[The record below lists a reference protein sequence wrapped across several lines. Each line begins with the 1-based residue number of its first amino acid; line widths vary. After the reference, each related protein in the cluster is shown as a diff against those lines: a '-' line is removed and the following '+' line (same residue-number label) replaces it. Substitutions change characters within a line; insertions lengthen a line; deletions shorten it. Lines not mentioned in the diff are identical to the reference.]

1 LITLPWWLSLT
12 LGAVVYIGLK
22 FVLPNMEFDR
32 TVFNAF
38 GKAASSFANIA
49 AGIFLLASALSFFLQ
64 FRKRRLVDNQTSID
78 SIKALSWKEFEF
90 LLGEAFRRQG
100 YSIKENLKG
109 GADGGVDLVLT
120 QDGKV
125 TLVQCKNWRTASV
138 GVSVVRELFGVVKAE
153 GAHNGIVVCSGG
165 YTREAIEFAEKSG
178 IELLGGDELGELIAG
193 VQNAARFEPMPAG
206 NTCPLCGSEMIQRV
220 AKKGKNLGNSFWG
233 CSQYPKCKGTR

>member
-1 LITLPWWLSLT
+1 MVAKPDPGS
-12 LGAVVYIGLK
+12 GVYIGLK

-109 GADGGVDLVLT
+109 GADGGVELNYLVAM
-120 QDGKV
+120 
-125 TLVQCKNWRTASV
+125 NW
-138 GVSVVRELFGVVKAE
+138 VS
-153 GAHNGIVVCSGG
+153 
-165 YTREAIEFAEKSG
+165 
-178 IELLGGDELGELIAG
+178 
-193 VQNAARFEPMPAG
+193 
-206 NTCPLCGSEMIQRV
+206 
-220 AKKGKNLGNSFWG
+220 
-233 CSQYPKCKGTR
+233 